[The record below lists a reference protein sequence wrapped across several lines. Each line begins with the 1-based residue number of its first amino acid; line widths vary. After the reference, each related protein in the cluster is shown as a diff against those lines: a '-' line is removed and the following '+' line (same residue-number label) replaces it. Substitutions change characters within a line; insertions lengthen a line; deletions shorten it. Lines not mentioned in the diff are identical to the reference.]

1 MARFARFAFAA
12 GILAILYGCQ
22 GGSSPRDLPVITSQ
36 DAKVG
41 RYGLWP
47 QIPPQNPALNV
58 ILITLDTTRQ
68 DHLSCYGFAKKT
80 SPVIDRLAAAV
91 RRGEAVLVGETPI
104 TRRGVSLASL
114 ARFGARDELVSYDS
128 LEFKSESGQ
137 LVLSSK
143 LNPWLSDSWE
153 VADTW
158 NAVIFRQLVEAVQR
172 E

>member
-1 MARFARFAFAA
+1 M
-12 GILAILYGCQ
+12 
-22 GGSSPRDLPVITSQ
+22 T
-36 DAKVG
+36 
-41 RYGLWP
+41 
-47 QIPPQNPALNV
+47 
-58 ILITLDTTRQ
+58 
-68 DHLSCYGFAKKT
+68 
-80 SPVIDRLAAAV
+80 RLAAAV
-91 RRGEAVLVGETPI
+91 RRGEAVLVGETPL

-143 LNPWLSDSWE
+143 LNPWLSDSWV

-158 NAVIFRQLVEAVQR
+158 NAVLFRQLIEAVQR